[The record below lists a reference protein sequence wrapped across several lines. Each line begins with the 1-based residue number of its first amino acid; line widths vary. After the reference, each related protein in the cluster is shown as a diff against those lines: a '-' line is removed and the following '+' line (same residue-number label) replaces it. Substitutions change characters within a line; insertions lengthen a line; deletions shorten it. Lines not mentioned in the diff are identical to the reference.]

1 MKKTDDTPLQ
11 KTAKAE
17 NPLVLIVDDVEE
29 NVEILYSI
37 LEDQGFRFA
46 VALNVRQ
53 LHEALER
60 ELPDLILLD
69 VMLPD
74 GNGFEVA
81 EELKHT
87 YPDKSIPIIFI
98 TARAHMQDKLEGF
111 RVGGVDYITKPFED
125 LEVLAR
131 VSTHIELQSIRK
143 EQSRLIS
150 ELQAALAEVKQL
162 RGIIP
167 ICANCKKVRD
177 DKGYWMQ
184 VEHYLRE
191 HSDAEFSHS
200 LCPDCMHKLYP
211 DLMGEE
217 ES

>member
-1 MKKTDDTPLQ
+1 MKKTDDMPLQ
-11 KTAKAE
+11 ERPKAE
-17 NPLVLIVDDVEE
+17 SPLVLIVDDVEE

-37 LEDQGFRFA
+37 LKDQGLRFA
-46 VALNVRQ
+46 VALNVQQ
-53 LHEALER
+53 LHESLER

-81 EELKHT
+81 EGLKHNN
-87 YPDKSIPIIFI
+87 PDKSIPIIFI

-167 ICANCKKVRD
+167 ICANCKKMRD

-200 LCPDCMHKLYP
+200 LCPDCLHELYP

-217 ES
+217 KS